1 MRELLLNNKF
11 MTNSISFRERYGINI
26 PFTSDNIEHE
36 YNSVRN
42 AAGLSDFSFLQ
53 KYTIPEDKGL
63 DFLNNVFA
71 GNVEN
76 LRYGRVLHTFL
87 ADVDGN
93 IVADCYIANNDEE
106 FLILCESIIDDAQLD
121 KFLFEDNN
129 GADYGLKNITD
140 EYVVLSIDGS
150 NAWKVA
156 KDIFGV
162 SILGLPYLSIEEFQ
176 FNGEKVN
183 VIRAGKTGEFGYY
196 LIAVNKV
203 AENLFDT
210 VSEKIKQLDGTV
222 CGLDVHNIL
231 RLDGRFFNIYS
242 EGAEV
247 RNPLFLGLQWMIDLE
262 NMNFTGGQCLENQ
275 REAGVSKKITGMTI
289 EKESG
294 TVNIGDKICDEKGDI
309 GYIVSARHSYV
320 LDKTV
325 ALALLPFE
333 MAYSGLKYYLRA
345 TDGPEVKT
353 ISMPPFTP
361 KSLSIKLD

>member
-1 MRELLLNNKF
+1 MRELLLKNKF
-11 MTNSISFRERYGINI
+11 VANGISFKERHGINI

-76 LRYGRVLHTFL
+76 LRFGRVLHTFL
-87 ADVDGN
+87 ADENGN
-93 IVADCYIANNDEE
+93 IIADCYIANNDEE
-106 FLILCESIIDDAQLD
+106 FLILCESIIDDCQLD
-121 KFLFEDNN
+121 QILFKDNN
-129 GADYGLKNITD
+129 GADYGLKNVTND
-140 EYVVLSIDGS
+140 FVVLSIDGS
-150 NAWKVA
+150 NAWKTA
-156 KDIFGV
+156 KNIFGV

-176 FNGEKVN
+176 FDGEKVN

-196 LIAVNKV
+196 VIAMNKV
-203 AENLFDT
+203 AEKLFDT
-210 VSEKIKQLDGTV
+210 ALEKVKQIEGTV

-231 RLDGRFFNIYS
+231 RLDGRFFNIFS
-242 EGAEV
+242 EGV
-247 RNPLFLGLQWMIDLE
+247 VVKNPLYLGLQWMIDLE
-262 NMNFTGGQCLENQ
+262 NMNFVGGQSLQNQ
-275 REAGVSKKITGMTI
+275 REAGVSSKITGMII

-294 TVNIGDKICDEKGDI
+294 NVATGDKICDEKGEI
-309 GYIVSARHSYV
+309 GYVVSARHSFV

-325 ALALLPFE
+325 ALALLPFGS
-333 MAYSGLKYYLRA
+333 AYSGLKYYLRA
-345 TDGPEVKT
+345 CDGPEVNT

-361 KSLSIKLD
+361 KSLNTKLD